1 MTKDTYSLTNN
12 TYGLV
17 NGTYILTIDTD
28 NQAIDNYWSTI
39 DKYRITIE
47 TYGMTFGTYCLT
59 TNNLSGTDEDSMI
72 ENDTL
77 CANAVSFERAMK
89 KDKHDIESAIITIAV
104 WDQKILCGFNPC
116 SESRYAFKGVE
127 NHNKRAVMIIN

>member
-17 NGTYILTIDTD
+17 NGTYKLTIDTD
-28 NQAIDNYWSTI
+28 SLTIDNYRSTI

-47 TYGMTFGTYCLT
+47 TYRMTLNTYCLT
-59 TNNLSGTDEDSMI
+59 TNNLNGTIEDSMI

-89 KDKHDIESAIITIAV
+89 KDKHAIESAIITIAV
-104 WDQKILCGFNPC
+104 RVQKILGAFNSC
-116 SESRYAFKGVE
+116 SESRYAYKGVE